1 MEAAANSFGLD
12 AVGSMSREKE
22 VGMFRPEAVLSGK
35 GGSNHI
41 FGDLYRTSE
50 AALCPGW
57 HVKAMPRCSARR
69 REPAVDQLRRVIFG
83 RMRTIGRPVVGP
95 GS

>member
-1 MEAAANSFGLD
+1 MGAAAKSFGLD
-12 AVGSMSREKE
+12 AVGSLCREEE

-41 FGDLYRTSE
+41 FGELYRTSE

-69 REPAVDQLRRVIFG
+69 REPAVDKPRRVIFG
-83 RMRTIGRPVVGP
+83 RMQTIRRPVLGP

>member
-1 MEAAANSFGLD
+1 MEAAAKSFGLD
-12 AVGSMSREKE
+12 ACGSLSREEK
-22 VGMFRPEAVLSGK
+22 VGMFRPEAALSGN

-41 FGDLYRTSE
+41 FGELYRTSK

-57 HVKAMPRCSARR
+57 HVKAMPRYSALRL
-69 REPAVDQLRRVIFG
+69 EPGVPDPRRVIFG
-83 RMRTIGRPVVGP
+83 RMLRNSRPVLDP

>member
-1 MEAAANSFGLD
+1 MEAAAKSFGLD
-12 AVGSMSREKE
+12 ACGSLSREEK
-22 VGMFRPEAVLSGK
+22 VGMFRPEAALSGN

-41 FGDLYRTSE
+41 FGELYRTSK

-57 HVKAMPRCSARR
+57 HVKAMPLCSVRR
-69 REPAVDQLRRVIFG
+69 PEPAVLKSRRVIFG
-83 RMRTIGRPVVGP
+83 HTLTKSRPVFGL